1 MNEGVIASSDFKIG
15 KNGRKYPAKR
25 IHMGEKEKQ
34 QVTEASYKGN
44 IGVMELAKFHSSA
57 SAADKEHFTHLMKKK
72 SEAKTDH
79 EQQQMASQ
87 IWDHIQKTTGT
98 KLHQMESVSSFD
110 KESIRAKAQAA
121 RVAVDR
127 EKKIPGASKKAIETG
142 FRKAVKQDYKKADKT
157 MTEML
162 SFATMLE
169 SKDDFIL
176 QTLADRDIN
185 ASIKDG
191 KVVVHD
197 HTQHTK
203 AKNMVKRMGMPHE
216 VVKGMK
222 EDLDESIDWH
232 KHNGDWTKA
241 KEEGKKIFNDT
252 MAGFSDTVAGV
263 KDKTNTALRLK
274 TKAWEEHKK
283 GSYIGAVV
291 RGHVDDYFDRDLRD
305 DVNVDDTATVVQEAM
320 PTHEFNKLVRG
331 YLTHKKAAKVGG
343 FKPMTMDQYKRTSV
357 KALSVK
363 EDVLDESKTY
373 NAKLHSLEVRATS
386 GTDRSLLGL
395 VPTVTHGEE
404 VDMSTEEGYKKALD
418 LAHQHGAHHFK
429 GKYQI
434 IHVDHHGQ
442 KIPAGSVTKARRQMS
457 EETIEELSKGTLDS
471 YSKKAEGKEKQ
482 GRSWQRMSG
491 LIRAQMKKNEK
502 VNEDQKVV
510 VPVPKP
516 RNPNQGILANKKNA
530 AGMHVDKK
538 KKMKMGNDKH
548 KARVFEE
555 TNDE

>member
-1 MNEGVIASSDFKIG
+1 MNEGTIASADYKFD

-57 SAADKEHFTHLMKKK
+57 STADKEHFTRLMKKK
-72 SEAKTDH
+72 SEAKTDK

-98 KLHQMESVSSFD
+98 KLHQMES
-110 KESIRAKAQAA
+110 
-121 RVAVDR
+121 
-127 EKKIPGASKKAIETG
+127 
-142 FRKAVKQDYKKADKT
+142 T
-157 MTEML
+157 MVPF
-162 SFATMLE
+162 STMLE

-197 HTQHTK
+197 HTQHAK
-203 AKNMVKRMGMPHE
+203 AKSMVKRMGMPHE

-222 EDLDESIDWH
+222 EDLDESFDWH
-232 KHNGDWTKA
+232 KHNGDWDKA
-241 KEEGKKIFNDT
+241 KKAGKELFDGE
-252 MAGFSDTVAGV
+252 MAKAKV
-263 KDKTNTALRLK
+263 KTDAALKLK

-291 RGHVDDYFDRDLRD
+291 RGHVEDYFDRQLRD

-331 YLTHKKAAKVGG
+331 YLTHKKAAKAGN
-343 FKPMTMDQYKRTSV
+343 FKPMTMDQYKRHSV

-363 EDVLDESKTY
+363 E
-373 NAKLHSLEVRATS
+373 
-386 GTDRSLLGL
+386 
-395 VPTVTHGEE
+395 
-404 VDMSTEEGYKKALD
+404 
-418 LAHQHGAHHFK
+418 
-429 GKYQI
+429 
-434 IHVDHHGQ
+434 
-442 KIPAGSVTKARRQMS
+442 
-457 EETIEELSKGTLDS
+457 ETIEELSNKTLDT
-471 YSKKAEGKEKQ
+471 YTKKAAGKEKS
-482 GRSWQRMSG
+482 GREWQRMSG
-491 LIRAQMKKNEK
+491 LIRANMKKKDK

-538 KKMKMGNDKH
+538 KKLKMGVDKH
-548 KARVFEE
+548 KNRVFEE

>member
-44 IGVMELAKFHSSA
+44 IGVMELAKFHGSA

-72 SEAKTDH
+72 SEAKTEA
-79 EQQQMASQ
+79 EQQQMASK

-98 KLHQMESVSSFD
+98 KLQQMESVSDSA
-110 KESIRAKAQAA
+110 KESIRSKAQAA
-121 RVAVDR
+121 RASVDR

-142 FRKAVKQDYKKADKT
+142 FRKAVKQDYKKADT

-197 HTQHTK
+197 HSQHAK
-203 AKNMVKRMGMPHE
+203 AKSMVKRMGMSHE
-216 VVKGMK
+216 VVKELKGDQHKLDANKNGKIDSHDLHLLRKKQDVK
-222 EDLDESIDWH
+222 ESTD
-232 KHNGDWTKA
+232 
-241 KEEGKKIFNDT
+241 ND
-252 MAGFSDTVAGV
+252 
-263 KDKTNTALRLK
+263 
-274 TKAWEEHKK
+274 
-283 GSYIGAVV
+283 
-291 RGHVDDYFDRDLRD
+291 
-305 DVNVDDTATVVQEAM
+305 TVVQEAM

-331 YLTHKKAAKVGG
+331 YLAHKKAAKVGG
-343 FKPMTMDQYKRTSV
+343 FKPMSMDQYKRTSV

-363 EDVLDESKTY
+363 EDLAEAKTY
-373 NAKLHSLEVRATS
+373 NAKLHSLEVRSTS
-386 GTDRSLLGL
+386 GTDRELLGT
-395 VPTVTHGEE
+395 VPTLTHGKE
-404 VDMSTEEGYKKALD
+404 VDLSTDDGYEKAID
-418 LAHQHGAHHFK
+418 RAHKHGAEKFK

-434 IHVDHHGQ
+434 IHVDNHGQ
-442 KIPAGSVTKARRQMS
+442 KIPGGSVSKARKAMS
-457 EETIEELSKGTLDS
+457 EETIDELSNATLDK
-471 YSKKAEGKEKQ
+471 YSKKAEGDTKKGKE
-482 GRSWQRMSG
+482 WQRMAG
-491 LIRAQMKKNEK
+491 MIRASLKKK
-502 VNEDQKVV
+502 MNEDQKVV

-516 RNPNQGILANKKNA
+516 RNPNQGVLANKKNA
-530 AGMHVDKK
+530 AGMHVDRKK
-538 KKMKMGNDKH
+538 KLKMGIDKH
-548 KARVFEE
+548 KSRVYEE